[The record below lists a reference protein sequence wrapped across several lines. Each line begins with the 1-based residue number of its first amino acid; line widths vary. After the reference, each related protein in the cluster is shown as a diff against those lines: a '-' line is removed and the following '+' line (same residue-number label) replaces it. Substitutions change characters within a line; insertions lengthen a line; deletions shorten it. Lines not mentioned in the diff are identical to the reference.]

1 MIRIWLFLHYLG
13 QVMWLGAGMA
23 AMVYGIVGK
32 KETGAS
38 RTASLRGQLAVHKIL
53 IGPGAFFIAF
63 SGVFLS
69 LRLYGGATST
79 GGPSVWLMVMQATG
93 ILGALIVLFFA
104 LPSMSRLARLGPGAD
119 DVLFEQLRRRHAA
132 IATLSGTLGLLGLAS
147 AAFLRY

>member
-23 AMVYGIVGK
+23 AMVYGIIGK

-38 RTASLRGQLAVHKIL
+38 RTAALRGQLAVHKML
-53 IGPGAFFIAF
+53 IGPGAFLIAF

-69 LRLYGGATST
+69 LRTYGGETAA

-93 ILGALIVLFFA
+93 IVGALIVLFFA

-132 IATLSGTLGLLGLAS
+132 IVTLSGTLGLLGLVS